1 MNNALPRWNLSDLY
15 LSISDKQIELD
26 FLEISLQVENLRN
39 NGYQKIAYLS
49 PEKLNELLKNY
60 QNIVEKISK
69 ISCFAYLQYSCNL
82 NNEQILSFYQNIQ
95 EKVANFSRD
104 LVFVINELSQLSLE
118 VLQNLAQH
126 KQLNNFKVLLNDI
139 IFTKPYHLNEQLEKF
154 NIDKNITGKNAFIR
168 LFDETINNLKFD
180 YHGQKLNSSQIFH
193 LLQNANRQTR
203 KEASQSIVKVFDE
216 NHKIFTFI
224 TNILA
229 KDKQVQDSWRG
240 YQNPVSQRNIDEFLP
255 DEVVNLMSS
264 TIQKNLAQT
273 SHRYYK
279 LKAKILNLPYLEF
292 YDRNAPLPYQTQQK
306 ISWQEA
312 KEIVLDAFGGFSKQM
327 QELANRFFTNNWI
340 DADIYDGKES
350 GAFSHPCVPS
360 AHPYILMNYQQNTRD
375 VATLA
380 HELGHA
386 VHQILAGKQG
396 YFSSQTPLTLAETAS
411 IFAEELVFQSIL
423 QRTTIKNEKIALIAN
438 KIEDII
444 NTSIR
449 QIAFFEFE
457 KKVHYGRIDGELST
471 QQICNFWL
479 EIQQESLGDAFNFS
493 IDYQYFWCYIPHF
506 IHTPFYVYS
515 YAFGYCLVS
524 SLYNIY
530 QKNTVDNFVEKYLA
544 MLASGGSKKHDELLS
559 EFNLS
564 MHQESFWQQGLTML
578 LRYIDMLEDLLK

>member
-1 MNNALPRWNLSDLY
+1 MTNTLPRWNLSDLY
-15 LSISDKQIELD
+15 LSITDQQIELD
-26 FLEISLQVENLRN
+26 FANIANQVQTLRN
-39 NGYQKIAYLS
+39 FSYQKVAQLN
-49 PEKLNELLKNY
+49 PEQLNQLLTDY
-60 QNIVEKISK
+60 QNVVEKIAK

-82 NNEQILSFYQNIQ
+82 NNQQVLSFYQNTQ

-104 LVFVINELSQLSLE
+104 LVFIINEISQLDLE
-118 VLQNLAQH
+118 ILQNLV
-126 KQLNNFKVLLNDI
+126 KQPQLSTFAVLLNDI
-139 IFTKPYHLNEQLEKF
+139 IFNKPYHLTEQLEKF
-154 NIDKNITGKNAFIR
+154 NIDKNITGKNAFVR
-168 LFDETINNLKFD
+168 LFDETVNNLKFD
-180 YHGQKLNSSQIFH
+180 YQGQKLNSSQIFN
-193 LLQNANRQTR
+193 LLQNSNRQIR
-203 KEASQSIVKVFDE
+203 KEASQSIAKVFDE

-240 YQNPVSQRNIDEFLP
+240 YKNPVSQRNIDEFLS
-255 DEVVNLMSS
+255 DEVVELMAS
-264 TIQKNLAQT
+264 TIKKNLAQT

-279 LKAKILNLPYLEF
+279 LKAKILNLPKLEF

-306 ISWQEA
+306 ISWSEA
-312 KEIVLDAFGGFSKQM
+312 KQIVLDSFGGFSPKM
-327 QELANRFFTNNWI
+327 QELANKFFTNNWI

-360 AHPYILMNYQQNTRD
+360 SHPYILMNYQQNARD

-380 HELGHA
+380 HELGHG

-411 IFAEELVFQSIL
+411 IFAEELVFQNIL
-423 QRTTIKNEKIALIAN
+423 QKTTAKNEKIALIAN

-444 NTSIR
+444 NTAIR

-457 KKVHYGRIDGELST
+457 KKVHYGRASGELSA

-493 IDYQYFWCYIPHF
+493 ADYQYFWCYVPHF

-524 SLYNIY
+524 SLYNVY
-530 QKNTVDNFVEKYLA
+530 QNEKVENFTEKYLE
-544 MLASGGSKKHDELLS
+544 MLACGGSKRHNELLQ
-559 EFNLS
+559 EFGLS
-564 MHQESFWQQGLTML
+564 MHHASFWQQGLNSL
-578 LRYIDMLEDLLK
+578 VNYIDMLEKLL

>member
-1 MNNALPRWNLSDLY
+1 MNNTLPRWNLSDLY
-15 LSISDKQIELD
+15 LSISDQQIELD
-26 FLEISLQVENLRN
+26 FLEISLQVKNLRN
-39 NGYQKIAYLS
+39 EGYQKIAYLS

-60 QNIVEKISK
+60 QNTVEKISK

-82 NNEQILSFYQNIQ
+82 KNEQVISFYQNTQ
-95 EKVANFSRD
+95 EKLANFSRD
-104 LVFVINELSQLSLE
+104 LVFIINEISQLSLE
-118 VLQNLAQH
+118 ILQNLVQH
-126 KQLNNFKVLLNDI
+126 PQLNMFKVLLNDI
-139 IFTKPYHLNEQLEKF
+139 IFNKPYYLNEQLEKF
-154 NIDKNITGKNAFIR
+154 NIDKNITGKNAFVR
-168 LFDETINNLKFD
+168 LFDETINNLQFD
-180 YHGQKLNSSQIFH
+180 YQGKKLNSSQIFN
-193 LLQNANRQTR
+193 LLQNSCRQTR
-203 KEASQSIVKVFDE
+203 KEASQSIAKVFDE

-240 YQNPVSQRNIDEFLP
+240 YKNPVSQRNIDEFLP
-255 DEVVNLMSS
+255 DEVVDLMSS
-264 TIQKNLAQT
+264 TIKKNLPQT

-279 LKAKILNLPYLEF
+279 LKAKILNLPNLEF

-312 KEIVLDAFGGFSKQM
+312 KHIVLDAFGGFSIQI

-360 AHPYILMNYQQNTRD
+360 SHPYILMNYQENARD

-380 HELGHA
+380 HELGHG

-396 YFSSQTPLTLAETAS
+396 YFLSQTPLTLAETAS
-411 IFAEELVFQSIL
+411 IFAEELVFQNIL
-423 QRTTIKNEKIALIAN
+423 QKTTAKNEKISLIAN

-444 NTSIR
+444 NTAIR

-457 KKVHYGRIDGELST
+457 KKVHYGRINGELSS

-493 IDYQYFWCYIPHF
+493 ADYQYFWCYVPHF

-515 YAFGYCLVS
+515 YAFGYCLVN

-530 QKNTVDNFVEKYLA
+530 QKNTIDNFVKKYLT
-544 MLASGGSKKHDELLS
+544 MLTAGGSKKHNELLS

-564 MHQESFWQQGLTML
+564 MHQESFWQQGLNTL
-578 LRYIDMLEDLLK
+578 VNYIDILEDLLE

>member
-1 MNNALPRWNLSDLY
+1 MTNILPRWNLSDLY
-15 LSISDKQIELD
+15 LSITDQQIELD
-26 FLEISLQVENLRN
+26 FINIANQVQTLRN
-39 NGYQKIAYLS
+39 FGYQKVAQLN
-49 PEKLNELLKNY
+49 PEQLNQLLTDY
-60 QNIVEKISK
+60 QNVVEKIAK

-82 NNEQILSFYQNIQ
+82 NNQQVLSFYQNTQ

-104 LVFVINELSQLSLE
+104 LVFIINEIAQLDLAI
-118 VLQNLAQH
+118 LQNLV
-126 KQLNNFKVLLNDI
+126 KQPQLSTFAVLLNDI
-139 IFTKPYHLNEQLEKF
+139 IFNKPYHLTEQLEKF
-154 NIDKNITGKNAFIR
+154 NIDKNITGQNAFVR
-168 LFDETINNLKFD
+168 LFDETVNNLQFSYRD
-180 YHGQKLNSSQIFH
+180 QKLNSSQIFN
-193 LLQNANRQTR
+193 LLQNSDRQTR
-203 KEASQSIVKVFDE
+203 KEASQSIAKVFDE

-240 YQNPVSQRNIDEFLP
+240 YKNPVSQRNIDEFLP
-255 DEVVNLMSS
+255 DEVVELMAS
-264 TIQKNLAQT
+264 TIKKNLSQT

-279 LKAKILNLPYLEF
+279 LKAKILNLPKLEF

-306 ISWQEA
+306 ISWPEA
-312 KEIVLDAFGGFSKQM
+312 KQIVLDSFGGFSPKM
-327 QELANRFFTNNWI
+327 QELANKFFTNNWI

-360 AHPYILMNYQQNTRD
+360 VHPYILLNYQQNARD

-380 HELGHA
+380 HELGHG

-411 IFAEELVFQSIL
+411 IFAEELVFQNIL
-423 QRTTIKNEKIALIAN
+423 QKTTAKNEKIALIAN

-444 NTSIR
+444 NTAIR

-457 KKVHYGRIDGELST
+457 KKVHYGRANGELSA

-493 IDYQYFWCYIPHF
+493 ADYQYFWCYVPHF

-524 SLYNIY
+524 SLYNVY
-530 QKNTVDNFVEKYLA
+530 QNETVKNFTEKYLA
-544 MLASGGSKKHDELLS
+544 MLACGGSKRHNELLQ
-559 EFNLS
+559 EFGLS
-564 MHQESFWQQGLTML
+564 MHNASFWQQGLNSL
-578 LRYIDMLEDLLK
+578 INYIDTLEKLL